1 MPVFQTISAR
11 LHARFFPEDDASFTV
26 RTTPRIAHFVK
37 PIIQKLIRDDR
48 AGETYRFAVAFWHRC
63 DVPPLNVYLGTASL
77 FRIDGPPSIT
87 DERGYRPAGGLVET
101 PGLTAHL
108 SPDEA
113 HDLDNRIKAAIETT
127 IRNWADET
135 MDGRWKIVPQHQ
147 HRGPEDA

>member
-1 MPVFQTISAR
+1 M
-11 LHARFFPEDDASFTV
+11 
-26 RTTPRIAHFVK
+26 
-37 PIIQKLIRDDR
+37 PIIEKLTRDDTV
-48 AGETYRFAVAFWHRC
+48 GETYRFAVALWHRW

-101 PGLTAHL
+101 PGLTANL
-108 SPDEA
+108 SPEEA
-113 HDLDNRIKAAIETT
+113 HDLDNRIMVAIETT

-135 MDGRWKIVPQHQ
+135 MDGRWKITPQHQ